1 MSALI
6 RLEGVDRS
14 YGGAGDAPAARAL
27 SDVSLSIREG
37 EYVAIVGASGSG
49 KSTLMHILGCLDRP
63 GSGTYR
69 FEGRDVSALPADERA
84 RLRREAF
91 GFVFQGYH
99 LIPTDSALENAALPA
114 LYAGEDRASRE
125 ERAAGLLERLG
136 MGGRLLHR
144 PAQLSGGQQQRVSIA
159 RALANGGRVILA
171 DEPTGALDTQSGAEV
186 MALFDELSARGHTI
200 ILITHD
206 PQVAARA
213 RRVIEIRD
221 GRVVGDRPGAGAAA
235 PPAAPRAARMAASAS
250 APACVPSSASAA
262 EAGPSHHAGTR
273 LSDARGRGGEGER
286 LRAGHAP
293 AASALAEA
301 WRAAWR
307 SMALNRVRT
316 ALTLLGIVAGVAS
329 VIVMLAIGRGAK
341 EQVVRQ
347 MGALGAAI
355 LYVSGGVAPE
365 GGVEG
370 VVTLDDLA
378 AVAGLPAIARVMPV
392 IGNPAMLRHGA
403 YLRPSYVVASTAD
416 LPAIHRWP
424 VARGRFHIA
433 AENRELAPVVVLGS
447 RLRERLLPD
456 VDDPIGQL
464 VLIDATPFEVIGV
477 MSAKGAESGSE
488 NYDDQAFIPFDTGRA
503 RVFTAIAEPEYAV
516 VEARSPQDAVAAEA
530 AMRDLLRARHGRES
544 FSIGNAAAK
553 LQAAAES
560 RNAMTLMLGLI
571 AAVSLLVGGIGVMN
585 VMLMTV
591 RERTREIG
599 IRMAVGAR
607 QRDIRRQFL
616 TEAALVSLC
625 GGAAGVALGLG
636 IGLALLAAGVELVF
650 SLTAILGAFGCAVAT
665 GLASGLMPA
674 RAAARLDPVAAL
686 SGG

>member
-1 MSALI
+1 MSVLI
-6 RLEGVDRS
+6 RLEGVGRS
-14 YGGAGDAPAARAL
+14 YGGAAGAPAARAL
-27 SDVSLSIREG
+27 SGVSLSIREG

-63 GSGTYR
+63 DSGTYR
-69 FEGRDVSALPADERA
+69 FDGRHVAALPADERA

-114 LYAGEDRASRE
+114 LYAGEDRAARE
-125 ERAAGLLERLG
+125 RRAAGLLERLD
-136 MGGRLLHR
+136 MGGRLGHR

-171 DEPTGALDTQSGAEV
+171 DEPTGALDSRSGAEV

-213 RRVIEIRD
+213 RRVIEICD
-221 GRVVGDRPGAGAAA
+221 GRMVDDRPGAGGDAPTEPEREAA
-235 PPAAPRAARMAASAS
+235 AASA
-250 APACVPSSASAA
+250 
-262 EAGPSHHAGTR
+262 
-273 LSDARGRGGEGER
+273 GRGGLQRGWDDVD
-286 LRAGHAP
+286 HAP

-307 SMALNRVRT
+307 AMALNRVRT

-355 LYVSGGVAPE
+355 LYVSGGVPPE
-365 GGVEG
+365 GGIAG

-378 AVAGLPAIARVMPV
+378 AVAGLPRIARVMPV
-392 IGNPAMLRHGA
+392 IGDPATLRHGA
-403 YLRPSYVVASTAD
+403 YSRPVYVVASTAD

-424 VARGRFHIA
+424 AAAGRFHIA

-456 VDDPIGQL
+456 VTDPLGQL
-464 VLIDATPFEVIGV
+464 VLINATPFEVIGV
-477 MSAKGAESGSE
+477 MSAKGAESGSAS
-488 NYDDQAFIPFDTGRA
+488 YDDQAFIPFDTGRA
-503 RVFTAIAEPEYAV
+503 RVFTAIGQPDYAV
-516 VEARSPQDAVAAEA
+516 IEARSPQDAVAAEA
-530 AMRDLLRARHGRES
+530 DMRELLRARHGRES
-544 FSIGNAAAK
+544 FGITNAAAK

-607 QRDIRRQFL
+607 RRDIRRQVL

-625 GGAAGVALGLG
+625 GGVAGVALGLG

-686 SGG
+686 AGG